1 MILVGVGVLLVM
13 GQLSRLNAHLG
24 FMTDWIGAAERA
36 LQ

>member
-1 MILVGVGVLLVM
+1 VM

-24 FMTDWIGAAERA
+24 FLTDWIGAAERA